1 MTIVYEKHKSPEAVI
16 KNCLVQPC
24 KMNTGMDTIAS
35 YKYREEQ
42 IPEKGNCC
50 LGQRLILHAQTNN
63 SSHEEIYYENKATS
77 DVEWV
82 SETAKEKADEVVLT
96 CNLAFLLRP

>member
-24 KMNTGMDTIAS
+24 KMDTGMDTIAS
-35 YKYREEQ
+35 YKYKEEQ

-50 LGQRLILHAQTNN
+50 LGQKLALHAQTTPAMKRF
-63 SSHEEIYYENKATS
+63 IMKIRQ
-77 DVEWV
+77 
-82 SETAKEKADEVVLT
+82 
-96 CNLAFLLRP
+96 LLM